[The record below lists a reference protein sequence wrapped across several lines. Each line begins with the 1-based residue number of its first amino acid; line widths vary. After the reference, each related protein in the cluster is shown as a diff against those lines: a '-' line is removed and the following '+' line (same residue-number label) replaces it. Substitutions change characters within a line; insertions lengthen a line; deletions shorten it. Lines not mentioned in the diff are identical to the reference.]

1 MFFKRV
7 RQQKYKQ
14 NFKKTTPKEFIF
26 SLPKFEEFASIPKQ
40 TQHAELYPSFHAFA
54 KLILLF
60 CCQNAVY
67 NFFVTTA

>member
-40 TQHAELYPSFHAFA
+40 MQHEEFT
-54 KLILLF
+54 LLF
-60 CCQNAVY
+60 MLLRNIFHVFAVKMQ
-67 NFFVTTA
+67 FITFL

>member
-26 SLPKFEEFASIPKQ
+26 SLPKFEEFASIPKRM
-40 TQHAELYPSFHAFA
+40 QHEKFT
-54 KLILLF
+54 LLF
-60 CCQNAVY
+60 MLLRNIFHVFAVKMQ
-67 NFFVTTA
+67 FITFL